1 MNKIQIA
8 QAYIERMGMIP
19 VSGEGFE
26 PVMPYIMMDS
36 VYQIYKEEIQPLPL
50 KNQLKQYRNKWEKN
64 YKYFNHEFF
73 SVFTQDEA
81 VDITDM
87 MDEFEEFIAND
98 LMVVRSTV
106 MNIFGDDE
114 FEMKK
119 TIGACSLCNIITQS
133 AQILW
138 SMVYR
143 DFKGRAT
150 KNPYLSAIEKS
161 THDFMNAYYVCDKVI
176 DLNASKTLKNSVD
189 SLCYKMM
196 HYLDI

>member
-19 VSGEGFE
+19 VCGEGFE

-98 LMVVRSTV
+98 LMVVRST
-106 MNIFGDDE
+106 DE
-114 FEMKK
+114 Y
-119 TIGACSLCNIITQS
+119 
-133 AQILW
+133 LW
-138 SMVYR
+138 
-143 DFKGRAT
+143 
-150 KNPYLSAIEKS
+150 
-161 THDFMNAYYVCDKVI
+161 
-176 DLNASKTLKNSVD
+176 
-189 SLCYKMM
+189 
-196 HYLDI
+196 